1 MQDFPMCRDAAD
13 HHTPTPQQELARAE
27 LLHRSFPNNVT
38 EQAALA
44 AAKQVAAHNRR
55 AGMILQM
62 HKQAIA
68 AADDTFA
75 WQRTLRHVSIRMPGA
90 VKSHDMGLCWDC
102 FCRGIGVC
110 CRHALVLIV
119 PISSARPNPARRRA
133 SPAAPIVS

>member
-1 MQDFPMCRDAAD
+1 MRRDAD
-13 HHTPTPQQELARAE
+13 TRYTRTPQQDLARAE

-68 AADDTFA
+68 AADHTFE
-75 WQRTLRHVSIRMPGA
+75 WQSML
-90 VKSHDMGLCWDC
+90 K
-102 FCRGIGVC
+102 
-110 CRHALVLIV
+110 
-119 PISSARPNPARRRA
+119 ARIDKEARRRKVA
-133 SPAAPIVS
+133 T